1 MSVAPAPLPPVTISF
16 KNKQIEADLMQV
28 KQNISDF
35 QDQLLGYEPTIRTIC
50 TAMCLNP
57 VTFSLGTACYA
68 AYRGVLPL
76 VNVLI
81 QAYNDLCQWVW
92 APLNLTDLADALQVA
107 YDHAT
112 TCKQALIR
120 EAMPADQY
128 WEGDAVDAYYGYI
141 AEKQN
146 ASAGEAEAVIK
157 AIKEGIGNAGTGAT
171 VATLTALGALI
182 AALIELIVGLL
193 GLIPPATPAGAAL
206 IALGITFAGGVI
218 AGLIAFANAFTEIT
232 STMKNEVDG
241 KLRGNSFPAGKW
253 PKMTSKGIKSD
264 VTDVSGW
271 NWE

>member
-1 MSVAPAPLPPVTISF
+1 MTVAPAPLPAVQVGF
-16 KNKQIEADLMQV
+16 RNKSIEADLMEV
-28 KQNISDF
+28 KAKIEEF
-35 QDQLLGYEPTIRTIC
+35 QQKLLGYEPEIRGIC
-50 TAMCLNP
+50 IGLCLNP
-57 VTFSLGTACYA
+57 ATFGVGVGCYA

-81 QAYNDLCQWVW
+81 QAYNDMCQWVW
-92 APLNLTDLADALQVA
+92 APMNISDLATALQVP

-146 ASAGEAEAVIK
+146 AASGEAEAVIK
-157 AIKEGIGNAGTGAT
+157 TIKDGVHNAGLGAEI
-171 VATLTALGALI
+171 ATLVALGALI

-193 GLIPPATPAGAAL
+193 GLIPPATPVGAGL

-218 AGLIAFANAFTEIT
+218 AGLIAFAQAYTEIT
-232 STMKNEVDG
+232 STMKNDVDG
-241 KLRGNSFPAGKW
+241 RLRGNSFPAGQW
-253 PKMTSKGIKSD
+253 PRMTSKGITSD
-264 VTDVSGW
+264 VSDVGGW
-271 NWE
+271 SYQ